1 MGFMAAKIAAPAL
14 VPPPPP
20 EPTKAPLDEE
30 SEARVNA
37 AKRAQD
43 EAKRVNR
50 TNLRTDF
57 TGAASGGGS
66 GVYIP

>member
-1 MGFMAAKIAAPAL
+1 MGIFSPKISDPAPT
-14 VPPPPP
+14 PPPPV

-43 EAKRVNR
+43 EAKRRNR
-50 TNLRTDF
+50 TTLRTDLAS
-57 TGAASGGGS
+57 TADSGGA